1 MNKISRRDFFVR
13 SGMVTIGCISSM
25 GIIDRVFSPPR
36 SYANEIIFPESSCGP
51 KQMATKQKTGK
62 KILIAYASQCGSTGD
77 VSEAIGKVLCNH
89 NLKTDIRLVQN
100 VTDIVAYDG
109 VALGSA
115 IHSSKW
121 MPAAEDFFEANQ
133 QRLTQIPVAYFLT
146 CLTLYQP
153 TPQNKKKAISFLN
166 PLLESNPRIKP
177 VSLGAFAGK
186 LDYSKLSP
194 VVRLFMRRKMKR
206 LGIPEGDFRDWRAIR
221 AWAESIVP
229 YFS

>member
-1 MNKISRRDFFVR
+1 MDKISRRDFFVR

-25 GIIDRVFSPPR
+25 GMIDRVFSPPR
-36 SYANEIIFPESSCGP
+36 AHAGEITFPESSCGS
-51 KQMATKQKTGK
+51 KQKKVK

-77 VSEAIGKVLCNH
+77 VAEAIGKVFCHH
-89 NLKTDIRLVQN
+89 NLKADIRLVQN

-109 VALGSA
+109 VVIGSA

-121 MPAAEDFFEANQ
+121 MPAAEDFFETNQ
-133 QRLTQIPVAYFLT
+133 QRLTQIPVACFLT

-153 TPQNKKKAISFLN
+153 TPQNQKRAVSFLQ
-166 PLLESNPRIKP
+166 PLLEANSRIKP
-177 VSLGAFAGK
+177 ISLGTFAGK

-229 YFS
+229 DFR

>member
-1 MNKISRRDFFVR
+1 MKNISRRDFFIR
-13 SGMVTIGCISSM
+13 SGIVAISCLSSM
-25 GIIDRVFSPPR
+25 GIIGRVFTPYR
-36 SYANEIIFPESSCGP
+36 SYADEITFPESSCGP
-51 KQMATKQKTGK
+51 KQITGK

-77 VSEAIGKVLCNH
+77 VAEAIGKVFCEY
-89 NLKTDIRLVQN
+89 NLRTDIRLVQN
-100 VTDIVAYDG
+100 VTDIIAYDG
-109 VALGSA
+109 VVLGSA

-153 TPQNKKKAISFLN
+153 TPQNQTKARGFLN
-166 PLLESNPRIKP
+166 PLLESNTRIKP
-177 VSLGAFAGK
+177 VGIGAFAGK